1 MQLEKKRRAER
12 HKPTVTKRAKEK
24 KKGYSSKY
32 ILSNLLACGECG
44 QPYRRLTWTRNGE
57 KRIVWRC
64 ASRAE
69 HGTKYCRHSATLDE
83 EALQRAVMQAIRRAA
98 RDAEFGGIMRDNII
112 LVIGQHADTLD
123 SGNDGLDSRIAEL
136 EGQMLRMVRENP
148 DFNDKAFL
156 ERYRAIGGEIQR
168 LKQEK
173 VMKAVPAPT
182 PALSD
187 GIMEKIKS
195 VEHSEMA
202 FDPVLVGQ
210 LIEKI
215 IVRNAKRVEV
225 VFKSGLVENAI
236 LEDE

>member
-69 HGTKYCRHSATLDE
+69 HGTKYCQHSATLGE
-83 EALQRAVMQAIRRAA
+83 EALQRAVMQAIRRVA
-98 RDAEFGGIMRDNII
+98 RDAEFGSIMRDNII
-112 LVIGQHADTLD
+112 LVIGQYADSLD
-123 SGNDGLDSRIAEL
+123 SGNNELDSRIAEL
-136 EGQMLRMVRENP
+136 EGQMLQMVRETP
-148 DFNDKAFL
+148 DFNDEAFL
-156 ERYRAIGGEIQR
+156 KRYRTLDTEIQR

-173 VMKAVPAPT
+173 IMNVPSA
-182 PALSD
+182 PALPN
-187 GIMEKIKS
+187 GI
-195 VEHSEMA
+195 A
-202 FDPVLVGQ
+202 
-210 LIEKI
+210 EKI

-225 VFKSGLVENAI
+225 VFKSGLAENAI
-236 LEDE
+236 LEEE